1 MTVDI
6 INNWPLMVISSA
18 DDNALQKQTSPYF
31 LSQNLHKPIIMDII
45 TERSSGTFWEK
56 GSFIDI
62 YI

>member
-6 INNWPLMVISSA
+6 INNWPLMVIPSA
-18 DDNALQKQTSPYF
+18 DDNALEKQTSPHF
-31 LSQNLHKPIIMDII
+31 LSQHRQKPTITDIK
-45 TERSSGTFWEK
+45 TERNSDIFWEK